1 LPQVRSILVV
11 DWGVDQRL
19 SGLKVEVAE
28 ARAIESL
35 GREEVV
41 KGDTLMGI
49 LLLTI
54 QEGRDL
60 RVPRMIMKLR
70 FILYVGGKVGVVD
83 FATT

>member
-70 FILYVGGKVGVVD
+70 VILYIGRKVGVVD
-83 FATT
+83 LATT

>member
-1 LPQVRSILVV
+1 V